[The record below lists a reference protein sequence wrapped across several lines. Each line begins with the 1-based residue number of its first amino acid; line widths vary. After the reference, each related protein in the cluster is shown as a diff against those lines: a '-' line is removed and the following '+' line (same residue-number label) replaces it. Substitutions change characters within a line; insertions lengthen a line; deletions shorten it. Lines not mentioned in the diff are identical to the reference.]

1 MSDTPSSE
9 VLAAVVRLSEL
20 ALGTYAYNPGRVE
33 EDANGERRIHQGG
46 YGDRQVFELVQN
58 AADEL
63 REPNHSGGRIQ
74 VVLTDTALYCANEG
88 AAITAD
94 GADTILRMGV
104 SKKRSGQI
112 GRFGV
117 GVKSVL
123 SISTAPQFFSV
134 TGSFG
139 FDGEWARDEINLAV
153 KKGQQERGEQ
163 PVGIVGD
170 TPVLRLARPLDW
182 TRECARDAV
191 LSDLAKWATT
201 VVRLPLKENSADVLA
216 GDIDRSGTPSSSNRE
231 FPYLFL
237 LFSPHV
243 GQVVL
248 EDRRLMPV
256 MRRTMTSEVRG
267 RGEVVVH
274 QTRTGDRAAEDAY
287 RVFVRAHEVSDRVR
301 SLAGELHD
309 RATIDVSW
317 GVPSYSIDKS
327 TGRDVYTV
335 PVGRGTFWS
344 YFPTKYPTT
353 LSGVVNAAWKTNE
366 DRQNLL
372 DSSELNREL
381 LSVAA
386 ELVVASLTDL
396 VADDDPAAY
405 LQLLPGRTQ
414 ESPNWA
420 CKELTGSIW
429 RLMADAP
436 SLPDQSGT
444 LRRPSDL
451 RIRPDGL
458 PYSALEMWSAF
469 DGAPI
474 DWVHRSVDLTKLRR
488 GKMSHILDASPNRE
502 PETVTTWLEALVTG
516 RTAESSRAALAL
528 LSHLLKGAALDDKQ
542 RSAALQARVVM
553 VEGGAFVSATP
564 GQVYRRSSNDGLVD
578 DLIYVHGLLSGD
590 SATVQLLEGLGIREA
605 DAEGRFRGV
614 LDQGFDDYTP
624 ESWARFW
631 ELLRASG
638 GAVQTSLIQRA
649 VPDYASMLRLRSV
662 QGSWVTF
669 TGGLLPGPVVPA
681 DGSRD
686 PGIAVDTVFHADDL
700 SVLRAL
706 GVSDRPEKNTKPVR
720 DQWFVDYQTAMY
732 EDYCAGLDRT
742 ERRVNFGTLK
752 YDGAPMAGRLDVFV
766 RLSPEGRAGFLDT
779 LGPDDVP
786 RSWTRQI
793 GSQGNTRV
801 HVQSPICWLIRDRGA
816 VRTSRGVLPVADAV
830 GPQLGEFA
838 DYLPVAQLS
847 NPLAVRLEIP
857 GAIGDVPA
865 AKWADLLSAV
875 EASEDDS
882 FVGRT
887 YALLIRVAADIVNV
901 ADTVRCRVG
910 GVWEMRPDS
919 DIAIARTMADYE
931 ELIREKHPALLVDRA
946 EDQQQADYMVTEW
959 GMYEK
964 ADVIARELR
973 HVPAGS
979 PADLLSLHP
988 ELRVRFGATVSG
1000 YQVQRC
1006 QQIDEVS
1013 RTPNGTSAE
1022 SLHSACDGSLLLVPE
1037 GLDNLAELI
1046 LVDYELGLDL
1056 GKSGCERVVAEH
1068 RQQMVDREVRGR
1080 MDSVRQ
1086 ADSVTRKLA
1095 RLIGRTELM
1104 HGLPPGLNGHDTDS
1118 SDDVSAERAAEMA
1131 YNSYDDRVLREY
1143 LTVIRSVVPDAPQR
1157 LDGSHAA
1164 LRFVTRMGFP
1174 DTFAGARVKA
1184 PPARIAVS
1192 GPTDYPALHSYQ
1204 ESIAERFVNLLQER
1218 PAGRAM
1224 LSLPTGAG
1232 KTRVA
1237 AEGVIRWVRQNGSP
1251 RGPIVWIAQTAELCE
1266 QAVQSWKFVW
1276 EKVGAEEDLVIDRL
1290 WSSNR
1295 ATPSAGRNQ
1304 LVVATDAKLASCLG
1318 SEEYEWLRDAS
1329 LVIVDEAHVAISKEY
1344 TGILELFGLTHRVT
1358 GRPLIGLTAT
1368 PFRNDSEL
1376 TRRLV
1381 QRFGDRRLDKGL
1393 LGDDPIESL
1402 QAMGVLSR
1410 VEHRQMSGT
1419 RMSLYPD
1426 ELRQAEQM
1434 NGMLPRSAEQRLAR
1448 DEGRNSD
1455 LLKEIEA
1462 LDPSWPV
1469 LVFATSVDHAK
1480 VLAARLNERR
1490 IRSVAIDSGTTAGD
1504 RRQSI
1509 EKFRRGEVRVI
1520 TNYGVLSQG
1529 FDAPATRVVIVARP
1543 VYSANIYQQMVGRG
1557 LRGTRNG
1564 GKETCLILDVADNIT
1579 NFDQKLAFTKFEHLW
1594 G

>member
-1 MSDTPSSE
+1 MSDTPTSE
-9 VLAAVVRLSEL
+9 VLATVARLSEL

-63 REPNHSGGRIQ
+63 RGPEHSGGRIQ

-88 AAITAD
+88 APITAD

-117 GVKSVL
+117 GIKSVL
-123 SISTAPQFFSV
+123 SISTAPQFFS
-134 TGSFG
+134 TSGSFG
-139 FDGEWARDEINLAV
+139 FDAQWSRVEIDRAVRD
-153 KKGQQERGEQ
+153 GQQKRGE
-163 PVGIVGD
+163 PTVGIAGD

-182 TRECARDAV
+182 ARECAADAV
-191 LSDLAKWATT
+191 LSDLSKWAAT
-201 VVRLPLKENSADVLA
+201 VVRLPLRENTADALA
-216 GDIDRSGTPSSSNRE
+216 GDIDRSATPSSSNRE
-231 FPYLFL
+231 FPHLFL

-243 GQVVL
+243 GHVVL

-256 MRRTMTSEVRG
+256 LRRTMRSEVRAD
-267 RGEVVVH
+267 GEVVIH
-274 QTRTGDRAAEDAY
+274 QTRTGDRAFEEAH

-301 SLAGELHD
+301 AQAGELHD

-317 GVPSYSIDKS
+317 AVPCYLIDKS
-327 TGRDVYTV
+327 TGRDIYTV

-381 LSVAA
+381 LSVTA
-386 ELVVASLTDL
+386 ELVVASL
-396 VADDDPAAY
+396 VALSPADDPAAY

-420 CKELTGSIW
+420 CKELTGAVW
-429 RLMADAP
+429 KLMVDSP
-436 SLPDQSGT
+436 SLPDQNGT
-444 LRRPSDL
+444 LRRPSEL
-451 RIRPDGL
+451 RIRPEGL
-458 PYSALEMWSAF
+458 PYSALEMWSKCE
-469 DGAPI
+469 DAPV
-474 DWVHRSVDLTKLRR
+474 DWLHPSVDSTKLRR
-488 GKMSHILDASPNRE
+488 GKLSHVLDAGPNRQS
-502 PETVTTWLEALVTG
+502 ETVTTWLEALVTS
-516 RTAESSRAALAL
+516 RSAESSRAALGL
-528 LSHLLKGAALDDKQ
+528 LAHLLTSGALDDKQ
-542 RSAALQARVVM
+542 KAAALQARIVM

-564 GQVYRRSSNDGLVD
+564 GQVYRRSSNDGLID
-578 DLIYVHGLLSGD
+578 DLVYVHGLLFSD
-590 SATVQLLEGLGIREA
+590 RATAQLLESLGIREA
-605 DAEGRFRGV
+605 DAEGRFKGV
-614 LDQGFDDYTP
+614 LDQGFEDYTP
-624 ESWARFW
+624 ESWQRFW
-631 ELLRASG
+631 ELLRSSG
-638 GAVQTSLIQRA
+638 GAAQTSLIQRT
-649 VPDYASMLRLRSV
+649 VPQYASTLRLRTV
-662 QGSWVTF
+662 RGLWVTLENAF
-669 TGGLLPGPVVPA
+669 LPGPVVPA

-686 PGIAVDTVFHADDL
+686 SGTAVDTTFHSDDL

-706 GVSDRPEKNTKPVR
+706 GVSDRPDKSSKPLH
-720 DQWFVDYQTAMY
+720 DKWFIEYQTAMY
-732 EDYCAGLDRT
+732 EDYCAALSRT
-742 ERRVNFGTLK
+742 DRRVNFGTLK
-752 YDGAPMAGRLDVFV
+752 YDGAPMAGKLDLFV
-766 RLSPEGRAGFLDT
+766 RLSAEGRARFLET
-779 LGPDDVP
+779 LSVDDVP
-786 RSWTRQI
+786 RSWTRQV
-793 GSQGNTRV
+793 GNQTSTRV
-801 HVQSPICWLIRDRGA
+801 HIPSPVCWLIRDRGT
-816 VRTSRGVLPVADAV
+816 VRTSQGVKAVAEVV
-830 GPQLGEFA
+830 GPQLSEFA
-838 DYLPVAQLS
+838 DYLPVAQIS
-847 NPLAVRLEIP
+847 SPLAVRLEIP
-857 GAIGDVPA
+857 GAIADVPA
-865 AKWADLLSAV
+865 AMWADLLRAL
-875 EASEDDS
+875 ERSEDDA

-887 YALLIRVAADIVNV
+887 YALLIRVAPDIVNAAV
-901 ADTVRCRVG
+901 SVRCRVG
-910 GVWEMRPDS
+910 GVWEMRPDNEV
-919 DIAIARTMADYE
+919 AVARTRGDYD
-931 ELIREKHPALLVDRA
+931 ELVREKHPALLVDRP
-946 EDQQQADYMVTEW
+946 EDQTQADYMVAEW

-973 HVPAGS
+973 HVPVGPSVDVLSAHPSLRARFAG
-979 PADLLSLHP
+979 H
-988 ELRVRFGATVSG
+988 VSG
-1000 YQVQRC
+1000 YELQRC
-1006 QQIDEVS
+1006 QQIEEVF

-1022 SLHSACDGSLLLVPE
+1022 ALHSACDGSTILVPE
-1037 GLDNLAELI
+1037 GLDALAELMV
-1046 LVDYELGLDL
+1046 VDYELGLDL
-1056 GKSGCERVVAEH
+1056 GRSGCERVISEHH
-1068 RQQMVDREVRGR
+1068 RQMADREVRGR
-1080 MDSVRQ
+1080 IDSVRQ
-1086 ADSVTRKLA
+1086 ADSITTKLA
-1095 RLIGRTELM
+1095 RLVGRTELLR
-1104 HGLPPGLNGHDTDS
+1104 GLPPGLNDQGVEAL
-1118 SDDVSAERAAEMA
+1118 DDVSAERAAEMA

-1143 LTVIRSVVPDAPQR
+1143 LAVIRSVIPDAPQR

-1174 DTFAGARVKA
+1174 DTFGGTRVKA
-1184 PPARIAVS
+1184 PPARIAVA

-1204 ESIAERFVNLLQER
+1204 EAIAERFVNLLQER

-1237 AEGVIRWVRQNGSP
+1237 AEGVIRWVRQNGAP

-1276 EKVGAEEDLVIDRL
+1276 EKVGADEDLVIDRL
-1290 WSSNR
+1290 WSSNS
-1295 ATPSAGRNQ
+1295 ATPTAGRNQ
-1304 LVVATDAKLASCLG
+1304 LVVATDAKLASCLDA
-1318 SEEYEWLRDAS
+1318 EEYEWLRAAS

-1344 TGILELFGLTHRVT
+1344 TRILDLFGLTHRT
-1358 GRPLIGLTAT
+1358 TSRPLIGLTAT
-1368 PFRNDSEL
+1368 PFRNDTEL

-1393 LGDDPIESL
+1393 LGDDPIEAL
-1402 QAMGVLSR
+1402 QDMGVLSR
-1410 VEHRQMSGT
+1410 VEHRQMKGT
-1419 RMSLYPD
+1419 RMSLHPD

-1448 DEGRNSD
+1448 DEARNSD
-1455 LLKEIEA
+1455 LLNEIAA

-1490 IRSVAIDSGTTAGD
+1490 IRSVAIDSGTSAAD

-1509 EKFRRGEVRVI
+1509 EKFRRGDVRVI

-1557 LRGTRNG
+1557 LRGIRNG
-1564 GKETCLILDVADNIT
+1564 GKDTCLILDVADNIT